1 MRRFSHIHLSL
12 LALAVTGVSTA
23 ALAQAASQDDT
34 ARVEA
39 AQTRRVAA
47 EAEKTAAE
55 SEKTAAQAGLAA
67 AKTAADLAEQHKKVA
82 ADVEKAEAENRRL
95 ALAATQQ
102 RKAAIE
108 ADLELAQKAVALA
121 QARKTAADLEA
132 SAVATQL
139 ETRGKTLAQGLDN
152 RRWADKTGDQ
162 IGSFITQ
169 SVGRRGLALRYGRAC
184 SNLQAG
190 ARYVFPIAG
199 KERERTQG
207 VVDDLRNF
215 AECYRDKAS
224 GRQKWR
230 DVAAVTTSVST
241 LALLIG
247 NTKMAESSRIGWAA
261 GAVLPLLAT
270 NLRGSTYEVQLY
282 QAVSIAMD
290 RTAERYAA
298 LDVRWAQVGEDWAP
312 PTLPRAQAP
321 LALTACDDADKAVV
335 AAQSVASGS
344 RRTIVEGVAQQAFDR
359 CKAAL
364 RAQAL
369 VEDLQT
375 AAMIEQRLLSDR
387 AIQDGIDIA
396 VRADTLDRA
405 FRASP
410 FQAFRT
416 SAGAPFAIAQDLIGG
431 TGWTPRADP
440 RSDRDSAYAL
450 TGRAAPELPAAP
462 ADLGVDG
469 VATAVYRQAI
479 DEMKGDG
486 SGAKGETAKEKAR
499 VAKQAEAI
507 DTGVKATEEAV
518 SKAVLKINPRLK
530 RVRILVAEEGRT
542 AIAIDPRQIDAA
554 SDVLTEDAEAK
565 AKAKATTTTSTTT
578 TTTAAAG
585 T

>member
-1 MRRFSHIHLSL
+1 M
-12 LALAVTGVSTA
+12 LALALTGVSTA
-23 ALAQAASQDDT
+23 ALAQAGAQAGPQDDT

-39 AQTRRVAA
+39 AQAREAA
-47 EAEKTAAE
+47 AKAEKTAAE
-55 SEKTAAQAGLAA
+55 SEKTAAEAGLAA
-67 AKTAADLAEQHKKVA
+67 ARTAADLAQQRKTA
-82 ADVEKAEAENRRL
+82 AAAAEKADLEA
-95 ALAATQQ
+95 AQVSVTTATQ

-132 SAVATQL
+132 SAVDTQL
-139 ETRGKTLAQGLDN
+139 KTRGKTLAQGLDN
-152 RRWADKTGDQ
+152 RRWVDKTGDQ
-162 IGSFITQ
+162 IGSFVTQ

-184 SNLQAG
+184 SNLQGG

-199 KERERTQG
+199 KERERTQE
-207 VVDDLRNF
+207 VVSDLRNF

-247 NTKMAESSRIGWAA
+247 NTKMAESSRNGWAA

-312 PTLPRAQAP
+312 PTPPP
-321 LALTACDDADKAVV
+321 LASDACDGADKAVV

-369 VEDLQT
+369 VDDLRT
-375 AAMIEQRLLSDR
+375 AAVTEQRLLSER

-440 RSDRDSAYAL
+440 RSDRDAAYAL
-450 TGRAAPELPAAP
+450 TGRAAPELPASP
-462 ADLGVDG
+462 ADLGVEG

-479 DEMKGDG
+479 AEMKDGG

-499 VAKQAEAI
+499 VATQAKAI
-507 DTGVKATEEAV
+507 DEGVKKTEEAV

-554 SDVLTEDAEAK
+554 SDVLAEDAE

>member
-1 MRRFSHIHLSL
+1 MRRFSHIRLSL
-12 LALAVTGVSTA
+12 LALALTGVSTA
-23 ALAQAASQDDT
+23 ALAQAGSQAAPQDDT

-39 AQTRRVAA
+39 AQTREAA
-47 EAEKTAAE
+47 AKAEKAAAE
-55 SEKTAAQAGLAA
+55 SEKTAAEAGLTAAKAA
-67 AKTAADLAEQHKKVA
+67 AQLSVTTA
-82 ADVEKAEAENRRL
+82 
-95 ALAATQQ
+95 TQ

-121 QARKTAADLEA
+121 EARKKAADLEA
-132 SAVATQL
+132 SAVDTQL
-139 ETRGKTLAQGLDN
+139 ATRGKTLSQGLDN
-152 RRWADKTGDQ
+152 RRWVDKTGDQ
-162 IGSFITQ
+162 IGSFVTQ

-184 SNLQAG
+184 SNLQGG
-190 ARYVFPIAG
+190 ADYVFPIDG
-199 KERERTQG
+199 KERERTRG
-207 VVDDLRNF
+207 VVADLRNF

-298 LDVRWAQVGEDWAP
+298 LDRRWAQVGEGWAP
-312 PTLPRAQAP
+312 LSPLSPP
-321 LALTACDDADKAVV
+321 LARNACDGAVAAV
-335 AAQSVASGS
+335 AAAQSVASGS
-344 RRTIVEGVAQQAFDR
+344 RRTIVEGVAQQALDR

-364 RAQAL
+364 RAQVL

-375 AAMIEQRLLSDR
+375 VAGIELELLSER

-450 TGRAAPELPAAP
+450 TGRAAPELPASP

-469 VATAVYRQAI
+469 VATVVYRQAL
-479 DEMKGDG
+479 DEMKDDG
-486 SGAKGETAKEKAR
+486 AGAKGETAKEKAQ
-499 VAKQAEAI
+499 VAKKAKVIE
-507 DTGVKATEEAV
+507 DGVKATDDLV
-518 SKAVLKINPRLK
+518 SAAVLKINPRLK

-554 SDVLTEDAEAK
+554 SDVLAEDAEAK